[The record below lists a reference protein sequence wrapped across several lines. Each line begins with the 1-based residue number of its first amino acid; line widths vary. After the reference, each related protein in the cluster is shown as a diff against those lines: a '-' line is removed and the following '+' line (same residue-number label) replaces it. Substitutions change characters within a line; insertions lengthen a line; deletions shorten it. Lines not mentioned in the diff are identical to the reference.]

1 MKTNSK
7 QLNMDYDDLIRIRAI
22 IFNLTSIAE
31 ELLTDGLPKPRKK
44 GRSHQEQMDNAS
56 ADEEWHETRWQVI
69 RAAEAYLEETKS
81 ILEEPL

>member
-56 ADEEWHETRWQVI
+56 ADEEWHETRWQVV

>member
-7 QLNMDYDDLIRIRAI
+7 QLNMNYDDLIRIRAI

-44 GRSHQEQMDNAS
+44 GRSHQERMDNAS

>member
-1 MKTNSK
+1 MKTNNK

-31 ELLTDGLPKPRKK
+31 ELLTDGLPKLGRK
-44 GRSHQEQMDNAS
+44 GRSRQEQMDNAS
-56 ADEEWHETRWQVI
+56 ADEEWHETRWQVV

-81 ILEEPL
+81 IIEE

>member
-1 MKTNSK
+1 MKTNNK

-31 ELLTDGLPKPRKK
+31 ELLTDGLPKPRRK
-44 GRSHQEQMDNAS
+44 GRSRQEQMDNAS
-56 ADEEWHETRWQVI
+56 ADEEWHETRWQVV

-81 ILEEPL
+81 IIEE

>member
-1 MKTNSK
+1 M
-7 QLNMDYDDLIRIRAI
+7 NMDYDDLIRIRCI

-56 ADEEWHETRWQVI
+56 ADEEWHESRWQVI
-69 RAAEAYLEETKS
+69 RAAEAYLEEMKS
-81 ILEEPL
+81 ILEEPQ

>member
-7 QLNMDYDDLIRIRAI
+7 QLNIDYDDLIRIRSI

-31 ELLTDGLPKPRKK
+31 ELLTDGLPKPRRK
-44 GRSHQEQMDNAS
+44 GRSQQERMDNAS

>member
-1 MKTNSK
+1 MKTNNK

-31 ELLTDGLPKPRKK
+31 ELLTDGLPKPRRK
-44 GRSHQEQMDNAS
+44 GRSRQEQMDNAS
-56 ADEEWHETRWQVI
+56 ADEEWHETRWQVV

-81 ILEEPL
+81 ILEE